1 MFREPSLLGVLGEVV
16 EPEAAKGLVG
26 GAVLP
31 QQLQLPDRHQ
41 VRVFPHLIR
50 VVGDRG
56 GKGRVVPP

>member
-1 MFREPSLLGVLGEVV
+1 MFREPALLCVLGEVV
-16 EPEAAKGLVG
+16 EPEAAQGLVG

-50 VVGDRG
+50 VVVDSG
-56 GKGRVVPP
+56 GKGRVRPP

>member
-1 MFREPSLLGVLGEVV
+1 MFREAALLGVLGEVV
-16 EPEAAKGLVG
+16 EPEAAQGLVG

-50 VVGDRG
+50 CSG
-56 GKGRVVPP
+56 